1 MWVVS
6 EEVVVTVRV
15 FDAHLH
21 IIDPR
26 FPLVPNQGYVPDAFT
41 VDDYMARTG
50 ELGARA
56 FEVAGGA
63 VVSGSFQKFDQTYLV
78 DALERLGPGFVGV
91 TQVPVEVSDAEVLRL
106 HEAGV
111 RAVRFNVA
119 RGGSAGLPDMD
130 RLARRVFDL
139 AGWHAEF
146 YIDARSLDGDLGQ
159 KIAALPKASVDH
171 LGMHRDGLPHLLRL
185 VESGVMVKATGF
197 GRVEL
202 DPAEVVT
209 AIVNVNPRA
218 LMVGTDLPSTRA
230 QRPFTVTDFDLLCDT
245 LDASQLDDVFWRN
258 AYEFYGLR
266 GFQGGG

>member
-1 MWVVS
+1 M
-6 EEVVVTVRV
+6 TVRV

-50 ELGARA
+50 ELGAREGA
-56 FEVAGGA
+56 RDGARAYEVAGGA

-91 TQVPVEVSDAEVLRL
+91 TQVPVAVSDAEVLRL

-119 RGGSAGLPDMD
+119 RGGSAGLPGMD

-159 KIAALPKASVDH
+159 RIAALPKASVDH

-209 AIVNVNPRA
+209 AIVDVNPHA

-245 LDASQLDDVFWRN
+245 LDTSHLDDVFWRN
-258 AYEFYGLR
+258 AYEFYGVR